1 MAKQD
6 KSKQKLSVEQLNAID
21 LLVTGKTDQEV
32 ADLVGV
38 SRSTV
43 TFWRLYNPTFA
54 AELNKRRKEVWGAA
68 GDRMRTLLLKA
79 FDVVESAL
87 NAGDIKAALEF
98 LKVAGVNN
106 IKLDNIGPEEPEE
119 IIKAEKEK
127 NMLETIMPMS
137 DDEIKLLMQ
146 KVDRRHKEW
155 QKIYDVET

>member
-6 KSKQKLSVEQLNAID
+6 KSEQKLSVEQLNAID

-43 TFWRLYNPTFA
+43 TGWRLYNPTFA

-68 GDRMRTLLLKA
+68 GDRLRTLLLKA
-79 FDVVESAL
+79 FDVVEDAL

-119 IIKAEKEK
+119 IIKAEAT
-127 NMLETIMPMS
+127 NDMLNS
-137 DDEIKLLMQ
+137 
-146 KVDRRHKEW
+146 V
-155 QKIYDVET
+155 

>member
-6 KSKQKLSVEQLNAID
+6 KSEQKLSVEQLNAID

-43 TFWRLYNPTFA
+43 TGWRLYNPTFA

-68 GDRMRTLLLKA
+68 GDRLRTLLLKA
-79 FDVVESAL
+79 FDAVESAL
-87 NAGDIKAALEF
+87 DAGDVKAALEF

-119 IIKAEKEK
+119 IIKAEAT
-127 NMLETIMPMS
+127 NDMLNSVIPTP
-137 DDEIKLLMQ
+137 DYEIKALSQ
-146 KVDRRHKEW
+146 KIDRRHKEW

>member
-6 KSKQKLSVEQLNAID
+6 KSEQKLNIEQLNAID

-43 TFWRLYNPTFA
+43 TGWRLYNPTFA

-68 GDRMRTLLLKA
+68 GDRLRTLLLKA

-127 NMLETIMPMS
+127 PCWRQSCQCPMM
-137 DDEIKLLMQ
+137 K
-146 KVDRRHKEW
+146 
-155 QKIYDVET
+155 

>member
-127 NMLETIMPMS
+127 KHAGDNHAN
-137 DDEIKLLMQ
+137 
-146 KVDRRHKEW
+146 VR
-155 QKIYDVET
+155 

>member
-6 KSKQKLSVEQLNAID
+6 KSEQKLNIEQLNAID

-43 TFWRLYNPTFA
+43 TGWRLYNPTFA

-68 GDRMRTLLLKA
+68 GDRLRTLLLKA

-87 NAGDIKAALEF
+87 NAGDVKAALEF

-119 IIKAEKEK
+119 IIKAEAI
-127 NMLETIMPMS
+127 NDMLNSVIPTP
-137 DDEIKLLMQ
+137 DYEIKALSQ
-146 KVDRRHKEW
+146 KIDRRHKEW